1 MSARYPYSRGVR
13 QPLPSPQPEFPT
25 LTVADVQRVERDR
38 VLTELRRR
46 FRAIATTEKDP
57 YKSYGTRDRSA
68 DQVKRDVERIVDELE
83 SDQ

>member
-1 MSARYPYSRGVR
+1 MNARYPYSRGVR
-13 QPLPSPQPEFPT
+13 QPLPVQPEFPT
-25 LTVADVQRVERDR
+25 LTVADVQKVERDR

-68 DQVKRDVERIVDELE
+68 DQVKRDVELIISELE
-83 SDQ
+83 ADQ

>member
-1 MSARYPYSRGVR
+1 MNARYPYSRGVR
-13 QPLPSPQPEFPT
+13 QPLPFQPEFPT
-25 LTVADVQRVERDR
+25 LTVADVQKVERDR

-68 DQVKRDVERIVDELE
+68 DQVKRDVELIISELE
-83 SDQ
+83 ADQ

>member
-13 QPLPSPQPEFPT
+13 QPLPVQPEFST
-25 LTVADVQRVERDR
+25 LTVADVQKVERDR

-57 YKSYGTRDRSA
+57 YRSYRTRDRSA
-68 DQVKRDVERIVDELE
+68 DQVKHDVESIIDELE
-83 SDQ
+83 SDR